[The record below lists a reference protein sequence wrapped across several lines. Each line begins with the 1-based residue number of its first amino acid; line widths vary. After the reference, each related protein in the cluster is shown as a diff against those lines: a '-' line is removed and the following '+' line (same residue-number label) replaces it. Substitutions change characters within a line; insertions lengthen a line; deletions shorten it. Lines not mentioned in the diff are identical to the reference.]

1 MKKTFPLLALLL
13 VILTACPRKQDI
25 IDSGNGD
32 KKIGYL
38 FYTDFINNYN
48 SSLKEA
54 FVKFKTAGV
63 TDLIIDLRY
72 NHGGDLD
79 AAGFLASLIAPR
91 SAVQSRSLFT
101 QLDFNTL
108 LNAEYDRNGWSRKF
122 TLGGGALDPLSAN
135 LNLSTVY
142 IIATDDSYSASE
154 LLTFCLRPYMKVVH
168 VGGNTGGKFTASM
181 TVAAYDSYGGKL
193 NTIYN
198 PNTLTSS
205 AKDSLKDWA
214 MQPIVAIYKDSKGAD
229 FSAAATL
236 VPDVPVESRETDLS
250 SFKSIGDPADY
261 LLAATIAKITG
272 TPVSASTVNRSVSNM
287 KPANLFLGIGEVK
300 KDAVIW
306 RPVRAQSAG
315 TLAAGINTVSQF
327 VYDGMSVFYRW
338 NTSMTTKRPTVADQ
352 DPKQYFSSVLYPLDA
367 QHGWSW
373 ITNDVNA
380 LLNDFQGTPV
390 AFGWGL
396 SYLWAD
402 ATRTKL
408 VAIVNYVFPNTPAAN
423 AGIKRG
429 ELISKI
435 NGLDITNNAT
445 DNGYYLKLAGGSPVT
460 ISIGN
465 GSASR
470 SVSLTPVTIAA
481 NPVLKDTIYTFKK

>member
-13 VILTACPRKQDI
+13 VILTACPRKD
-25 IDSGNGD
+25 DVVDPNSGD

-48 SSLKEA
+48 SSLKDA
-54 FVKFKTAGV
+54 FLKFKAAGV
-63 TDLIIDLRY
+63 TDLIVDLRY
-72 NHGGDLD
+72 NHGGDLE

-91 SAVQSRSLFT
+91 SAVQSKALFA

-108 LNAEYDRNGWSRKF
+108 LNAELGSRYKYS
-122 TLGGGALDPLSAN
+122 LGSGSIDPLPAN
-135 LNLSTVY
+135 LDLKTVY

-168 VGGNTGGKFTASM
+168 IGSNTGGKFTASM
-181 TVAAYDSYGGKL
+181 TVAAYDSYNNRV

-198 PNTLTSS
+198 PNNLTAS

-236 VPDVPVESRETDLS
+236 VPDVKVESQENDLS
-250 SFKSIGDPADY
+250 AFKPIGDPTDY
-261 LLAATIAKITG
+261 LLSATIAKITG
-272 TPVSASTVNRSVSNM
+272 TPVSATVNRSVSSLR
-287 KPANLFLGIGEVK
+287 AADLFLGIGEVK

-306 RPVRAQSAG
+306 SPVQAQSTG
-315 TLAAGINTVSQF
+315 TLATGINTVSQF
-327 VYDGMSVFYRW
+327 VYDGLSVFYRW
-338 NTSMTTKRPTVADQ
+338 NTSMANKRPTIADQ
-352 DPKQYFSSVLYPLDA
+352 DPEQYFSSVLYSLDI
-367 QHGWSW
+367 QHNWSW

-390 AFGWGL
+390 GFGWGL
-396 SYLWAD
+396 SFLWAD
-402 ATRTKL
+402 AARTRL
-408 VAIVNYVFPNTPAAN
+408 VGVVNYVFPNTPAAN
-423 AGIKRG
+423 AGVKRG

-435 NGLDITNNAT
+435 NGSDITDNAA
-445 DNGYYLKLAGGSPVT
+445 DNGYYRKLSGNS
-460 ISIGN
+460 SINIAVGN

-470 SVSLTPVTIAA
+470 NISLTPVTITT
-481 NPVLKDTIYTFKK
+481 NPVLKDTIYTYKK

>member
-1 MKKTFPLLALLL
+1 MKKTFPILALLL
-13 VILTACPRKQDI
+13 VILTACPRKDDVI
-25 IDSGNGD
+25 NPDNGD

-54 FVKFKTAGV
+54 FVKFKAAGI
-63 TDLIIDLRY
+63 TDLIVDLRY
-72 NHGGDLD
+72 NHGGDLE

-91 SAVQSRSLFT
+91 SVVQSRSLFT

-108 LNAEYDRNGWSRKF
+108 LNAEYDKNGWSRKF
-122 TLGGGALDPLSAN
+122 TLGGGSLDPLSAN
-135 LNLSTVY
+135 LNLNTVY

-168 VGGNTGGKFTASM
+168 VGSNTGGKFTASM

-193 NTIYN
+193 NTVYN
-198 PNTLTSS
+198 PNTLTNS

-214 MQPIVAIYKDSKGAD
+214 MQPIVAIYKDSKGGD

-236 VPDVPVESRETDLS
+236 VPDVPITSQENDLS
-250 SFKSIGDPADY
+250 SFKSIGDPTDY
-261 LLAATIAKITG
+261 LLAATIARITG
-272 TPVSASTVNRSVSNM
+272 TPLSASTMRRSVSNLQ
-287 KPANLFLGIGEVK
+287 PAHLFLGIGEVK

-306 RPVRAQSAG
+306 SPLKAQSAG
-315 TLAAGINTVSQF
+315 TLATGINTISQF

-338 NTSMTTKRPTVADQ
+338 NTSMATKRPTVADQ
-352 DPKQYFSSVLYPLDA
+352 DPKQYFSSVLYPLDK
-367 QHGWSW
+367 QKGWSW
-373 ITNDVNA
+373 ITNDINA
-380 LLNDFQGTPV
+380 LLNDFEGTPV
-390 AFGWGL
+390 GFGWGL

-402 ATRTKL
+402 AAKTKL

-445 DNGYYLKLAGGSPVT
+445 DNSYYLKLAGSSPVT
-460 ISIGN
+460 VAIGN
-465 GSASR
+465 GNTSR
-470 SVSLTPVTIAA
+470 SINLTPVTIST
-481 NPVLKDTIYTFKK
+481 NPVLKDTIYTYKK